1 MSSAHVDYLLHLFY
15 FNLLLDVFKNVSNQ
29 YLKFNLSK
37 QHPGYLFNHKLFKND
52 INLLPHYSISYFSDW
67 QKMYGEELYDHSIDR
82 DENMN
87 LAYRQGFEDIKNK
100 LKQQL
105 MKKFPKKIQAGL
117 HRLNVK
123 IH

>member
-1 MSSAHVDYLLHLFY
+1 MSHRILNF
-15 FNLLLDVFKNVSNQ
+15 
-29 YLKFNLSK
+29 
-37 QHPGYLFNHKLFKND
+37 
-52 INLLPHYSISYFSDW
+52 SIDW
-67 QKMYGEELYDHSIDR
+67 QKIYGEELYDHSIDG

-87 LAYRQGFEDIKNK
+87 LAHRQGFEDIKNK
-100 LKQQL
+100 LRQQL